1 MTEVNPLVQKLRKLD
16 MDCIDMIQKHPE
28 FTMLEYFNIKN
39 NAALAKWNLLK
50 KEGLVISNWRPF

>member
-1 MTEVNPLVQKLRKLD
+1 MLLKKIRKIH

-28 FTMLEYFNIKN
+28 FTKEEIIGVKN

-50 KEGLVISNWRPF
+50 KEGLVVSNWRPF